1 VELSVVTVTHN
12 RQALLERK
20 LDSLLA
26 QTLSP
31 ERFEWLLCVNGSS
44 DGTLAFFQTLRL
56 PFQLK
61 LVVYEKQASP
71 AVARNACARQ
81 ARGRALYFSDDDC
94 LLAPE
99 TLAAHARAQRVPCVA
114 IGGIDF
120 EAGDESYRWEPRRV
134 NYWNVNG
141 ANTSVDRRAFE
152 AVGGFDECLEGY
164 GGEDVLLGYML
175 GRYGL
180 AFRALAGARVRHLG
194 PEPTRAGDEE
204 KARSAGRNAVRIAR
218 RHPELAFRL
227 GVHPVLL
234 SLKQLV
240 CSPLLTPL
248 TRRLSPATF
257 RYEHAYLLGALE
269 ERDHGRQ

>member
-1 VELSVVTVTHN
+1 MELSVVTVTHN

-61 LVVYEKQASP
+61 LVVHEKQASP

-99 TLAAHARAQRVPCVA
+99 TLAAHARAQSAPCVA

-120 EAGDESYRWEPRRV
+120 EAGDEAYRWEPRRV
-134 NYWNVNG
+134 NYWNLNG
-141 ANTSVDRRAFE
+141 ANTSVDRQAFE
-152 AVGGFDECLEGY
+152 AVGGFDERLEGY
-164 GGEDVLLGYML
+164 GGEDVLLGYTL
-175 GRYGL
+175 RRYGL
-180 AFRALAGARVRHLG
+180 AFRAVPGARVRHLG
-194 PEPTRAGDEE
+194 ADPRRAGDEA
-204 KARSAGRNAVRIAR
+204 KAESAGRNAVRIAR
-218 RHPELAFRL
+218 RYPGLAFRL
-227 GVHPVLL
+227 GVHPLIL
-234 SLKQLV
+234 QLKRLAFG
-240 CSPLLTPL
+240 SPFAPL

-257 RYEHAYLLGALE
+257 RYERAYLVGALE

>member
-31 ERFEWLLCVNGSS
+31 ERFEWLLCVNGCS

-61 LVVYEKQASP
+61 LVVHEEQASP

-99 TLAAHARAQRVPCVA
+99 TLAAHARAQRAPCVA

-120 EAGDESYRWEPRRV
+120 DAGDETYRWEPRRA

-141 ANTSVDRRAFE
+141 ANTSVDRQAFE
-152 AVGGFDECLEGY
+152 AVGGFDERLEGY
-164 GGEDVLLGYML
+164 GGEDLLLGYAL
-175 GRYGL
+175 KRYGL
-180 AFRALAGARVRHLG
+180 GFRALAGARVRHLG

-204 KARSAGRNAVRIAR
+204 KAESAGRNAVRIAR
-218 RHPELAFRL
+218 LHPELAFRL
-227 GVHPVLL
+227 GVHPALL
-234 SLKQLV
+234 TLKQLAF
-240 CSPLLTPL
+240 SPRLTPL
-248 TRRLSPATF
+248 TRRLVPATF
-257 RYEHAYLLGALE
+257 RYERAYLLGALE
-269 ERDHGRQ
+269 ERDHGRR